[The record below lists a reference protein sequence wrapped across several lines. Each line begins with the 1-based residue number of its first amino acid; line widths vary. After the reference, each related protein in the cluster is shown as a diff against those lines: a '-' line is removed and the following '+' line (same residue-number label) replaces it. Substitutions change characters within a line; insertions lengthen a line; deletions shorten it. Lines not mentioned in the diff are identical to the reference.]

1 MELRIVAV
9 ALHLVALAAWVA
21 GTWME
26 GPVRVAAGLLVIVAG
41 GAAVQLLWRHDPDVT
56 RW

>member
-9 ALHLVALAAWVA
+9 VLHLVAVAAWVA
-21 GTWME
+21 GTWMD
-26 GPVRVAAGLLVIVAG
+26 GPTRIAAGLLVVVAG
-41 GAAVQLLWRHDPDVT
+41 GAAVQLLWRRDQGIP